1 MATQDAIAKLKAVPK
16 KRDFFI
22 GIDSDGCAFDTMEIK
37 HKECFCPN
45 FVEHFHLQAVSKYTR
60 DAWDFVNLYSQWR
73 GCNRWLAV
81 VHVLDLLEDRKE
93 VQRRGA
99 KVLPAKH
106 IRAFVDSGI
115 VLSNDGLKEAIA
127 KASDAEAKKELQ
139 EALDWSNAVN
149 ATIARMVHD
158 VPPFPFVR
166 ESLEKAKNA
175 ADMIVV
181 SQTPTEALEREW
193 EEHSIDGYVS
203 LIAGQELGKKSEHLK
218 FAAGG
223 RYTPDKI
230 LMIGDAP
237 GDMKAAKDNHALFF
251 PVNPGDEDT
260 SWQRL
265 FEEGLDRFFNGTFAG
280 DYENNLID
288 EFQKL
293 LPDTPPWKK

>member
-1 MATQDAIAKLKAVPK
+1 MATQEAIERLKGVK
-16 KRDFFI
+16 KNYNYFI

-45 FVEHFHLQAVSKYTR
+45 FVEHFHLQAVSKYVR

-73 GCNRWLAV
+73 GCNRWHAV
-81 VHVLDLLEDRKE
+81 VHVLDLLEDREE
-93 VQRRGA
+93 VKRRKA
-99 KVLPAKH
+99 KIYAAKH
-106 IRAFVDSGI
+106 IRAFVSSGAT
-115 VLSNDGLKEAIA
+115 LSNDGLKAVIE
-127 KASDAEAKKELQ
+127 KTTDPEAKKEL
-139 EALDWSNAVN
+139 EAALAWSNAVN

-166 ESLEKAKNA
+166 ESLEKAKSA

-193 EEHSIDGYVS
+193 QEHSIDGYVS

-218 FAAGG
+218 YAVGERFDA
-223 RYTPDKI
+223 DKI

-237 GDMKAAKDNHALFF
+237 GDMKAAKDNNALFF
-251 PVNPGDEDT
+251 PVNPGDEDA

-280 DYENNLID
+280 DYEKELND

-293 LPDTPPWKK
+293 LPDVPPWKK